1 MLDFRNLPFR
11 FQGEESSKGGEE
23 ETELSGVLACQN
35 LSTRQGKRSLH
46 LLAKLW
52 HFVG

>member
-1 MLDFRNLPFR
+1 MLDSGNLPFR
-11 FQGEESSKGGEE
+11 LQENKSFKGWEE
-23 ETELSGVLACQN
+23 ETKRSGVLAYQN

-52 HFVG
+52 HFVR